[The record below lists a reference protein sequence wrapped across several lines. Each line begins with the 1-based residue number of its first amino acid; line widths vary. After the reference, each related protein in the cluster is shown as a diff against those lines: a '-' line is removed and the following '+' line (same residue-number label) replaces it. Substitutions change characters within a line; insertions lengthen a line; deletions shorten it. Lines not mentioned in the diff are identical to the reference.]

1 MISLFEYFWI
11 KLALLDMEITEE
23 LKQIVNTLPEDV
35 LGELLQYLRQ
45 IEKESTSQLHLSM
58 NLNTVLAEDDDLLER
73 LAQ

>member
-1 MISLFEYFWI
+1 
-11 KLALLDMEITEE
+11 MEIKEE
-23 LKQIVNTLPEDV
+23 IKQIVDTLPEDV

-58 NLNTVLAEDDDLLER
+58 NLNTVLTEDDELLER

>member
-1 MISLFEYFWI
+1 
-11 KLALLDMEITEE
+11 MEITEE